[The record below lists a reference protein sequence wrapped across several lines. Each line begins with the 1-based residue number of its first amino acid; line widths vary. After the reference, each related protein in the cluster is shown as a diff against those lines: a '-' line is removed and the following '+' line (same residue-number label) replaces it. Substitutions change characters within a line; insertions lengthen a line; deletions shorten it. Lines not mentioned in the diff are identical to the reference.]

1 MKPELLLPVGNTES
15 FYAAIEGGADAIYLG
30 LRNFNARNRA
40 KNFTLTQLL
49 SILKESRR
57 TKTKVYLTVNTLVKN
72 SEIPQLLDLL
82 YQVSQT
88 TLSSII
94 IQDWGIYYLVKK
106 FFPKITLHASTQ
118 MAFHNSLG
126 AEFAYQKQF
135 ERVILARELTL
146 NELRTISQKSKIE
159 LEVFT
164 HGALCYSFSG
174 LCLFSSF
181 LGGMS
186 ANRGQCRQ
194 PCRRVFKTDKDKNYF
209 FSLKDNQ
216 QIEIVP
222 ELMKI
227 GITSLKIEGRMKSA
241 EYVHRVAQAYRMVI
255 DDPNKIYKAKHLLSH
270 DMGRQKTSY
279 FLGGNVSSAITE
291 DPFIGIYIG
300 KIIKTEDTKFSFKTS
315 ENLKLNY
322 RIRVQPQN
330 GLNSKAIKLKSK
342 YGFNEVSEGE
352 IVSLDF
358 PEEKF
363 HKGDKVFLIGAE
375 TIRFKTKFNLNGKKI
390 VQTLNNNKKQN
401 ILNRIGSEKRL
412 KREELIIR
420 INTLKWLRKL
430 YLDKFDKLI
439 LNLTKKEWQQFDLR
453 SPFMKKNIYKFI
465 IELPKFIA
473 EDDIRFYSDL
483 CLHFNRQGIK
493 EFMISHISQKLFL
506 PDRVQISVNENVY
519 TLNDASIQ
527 FLKEEK
533 INMHIFPF
541 ENDFDNLVKGKN
553 RSGIVPIYFY
563 PELFYSRMPVKLD
576 DSNSNE
582 VSDFEDRDN
591 TYRKIVR
598 DGVTT
603 VVPKIP
609 VSLLQYKDDLHKK
622 GFRRF
627 LIDLSYEKPS
637 QNTFNRLQKK
647 YKYSEAEQPGFG
659 FNFKL
664 GLS

>member
-57 TKTKVYLTVNTLVKN
+57 TNTKVFLTVNTLVKN

-255 DDPNKIYKAKHLLSH
+255 DDPNKIDKGKHLLSH

-279 FLGGNVSSAITE
+279 FLGGNVSNAITE

-342 YGFNEVSEGE
+342 YGFKEVSEDE

-363 HKGDKVFLIGAE
+363 YKGDKVFLIGAE
-375 TIRFKTKFNLNGKKI
+375 TTRFKTKFKLNGKKI
-390 VQTLNNNKKQN
+390 IQTLDNNKKQN
-401 ILNRIGSEKRL
+401 ILNRIGSGKRL

-603 VVPKIP
+603 VVPEIP